1 MPKIREE
8 QRDVLNL
15 KLSRKSGIDG
25 LSKDDE
31 EFRRIAGEIARV
43 TKVSLDFK
51 TLRRICGQYQLYRPN
66 SIHKITADAIVR
78 FLGVRQWED
87 IFDVA
92 GFQTEGPRHEVAP
105 PSDHETRV
113 NVIGALMGNILRGL
127 SVKGY
132 KGSHVLYNL
141 KNPETESFTSDVVM
155 AMAVMEWLTLS
166 ADDRNEKALV
176 RCMREWYDRY
186 RTQCWFGK
194 LLTQFFEEE
203 NSTEYGSW
211 GDGAVSRAVAIG
223 FAATTL
229 RQCKALAL
237 TSADVTHNTGVA
249 EHAVQAISEAVFMAR
264 HGAFKDTIAIN
275 ISNSYGYDLVDPLSQ
290 IEELRRRKYN
300 QAYKQRYMGAQQ
312 VARQALI
319 VFLASKD
326 FMDAIALSSSLPGD
340 VDTRNQIVGALAAA
354 YYKYAPTKWYAYTV
368 KKMPWDMRW
377 MVEHF
382 QKYCVDGDERENMN
396 AAEDLPE
403 NQSRTT
409 FDLTA
414 EMSYNANTPE
424 NPILLTKASDDLN
437 VLLDD
442 RKLLINGRWLSLPQL
457 LMCARM
463 SGRAGKQIEIAGM
476 DLCAADLY
484 ASCAQEKATVDDFET
499 ALWPRQLLLWALWQ
513 RCQNDDMWY
522 CMRERETHDASPAS
536 DPGPLSFILPATDG
550 KTIVDN
556 TEYPSV
562 FQEWTC
568 SYDEEEHAWR
578 GANVVGKCLMQCR
591 QAIILG
597 CQAGVMVEPVIDREA
612 VNNAGVFLFGEQ
624 LKL

>member
-1 MPKIREE
+1 
-8 QRDVLNL
+8 
-15 KLSRKSGIDG
+15 
-25 LSKDDE
+25 
-31 EFRRIAGEIARV
+31 
-43 TKVSLDFK
+43 
-51 TLRRICGQYQLYRPN
+51 
-66 SIHKITADAIVR
+66 
-78 FLGVRQWED
+78 
-87 IFDVA
+87 
-92 GFQTEGPRHEVAP
+92 
-105 PSDHETRV
+105 
-113 NVIGALMGNILRGL
+113 
-127 SVKGY
+127 
-132 KGSHVLYNL
+132 
-141 KNPETESFTSDVVM
+141 
-155 AMAVMEWLTLS
+155 
-166 ADDRNEKALV
+166 
-176 RCMREWYDRY
+176 
-186 RTQCWFGK
+186 
-194 LLTQFFEEE
+194 
-203 NSTEYGSW
+203 
-211 GDGAVSRAVAIG
+211 
-223 FAATTL
+223 
-229 RQCKALAL
+229 
-237 TSADVTHNTGVA
+237 
-249 EHAVQAISEAVFMAR
+249 
-264 HGAFKDTIAIN
+264 
-275 ISNSYGYDLVDPLSQ
+275 
-290 IEELRRRKYN
+290 
-300 QAYKQRYMGAQQ
+300 
-312 VARQALI
+312 
-319 VFLASKD
+319 
-326 FMDAIALSSSLPGD
+326 
-340 VDTRNQIVGALAAA
+340 
-354 YYKYAPTKWYAYTV
+354 
-368 KKMPWDMRW
+368 

-442 RKLLINGRWLSLPQL
+442 RKLL
-457 LMCARM
+457 
-463 SGRAGKQIEIAGM
+463 IAGM